1 MNAVK
6 VIPAVLNLSA
16 DWGGSLEFSLALT
29 DPATGNPYNVS
40 TALEIWFTAKN
51 VPQDSDGQAVVQV
64 TKTSGKITVGGTD
77 NNIIRVRVD
86 DVGTTLSNVN
96 DSLWCDCKIKTSDA
110 FIKVV
115 ASGKLQVNRVITES
129 V

>member
-1 MNAVK
+1 MNAMK
-6 VIPAVLNLSA
+6 VIPAVLNLTA

-29 DPATGNPYNVS
+29 DPASGNPYDIS

-51 VPQDSDGQAVVQV
+51 IPTDDDSQAIVKV
-64 TKTSGKITVGGTD
+64 TKTDGHITVIGTD
-77 NNIIRVRVD
+77 KNIVRVRVD
-86 DVGTTLSNVN
+86 DIATSLSNV
-96 DSLWCDCKIKTSDA
+96 DDHLWCDCKVKTSDA

-115 ASGKLQVNRVITES
+115 ASGKLNINRVITQS